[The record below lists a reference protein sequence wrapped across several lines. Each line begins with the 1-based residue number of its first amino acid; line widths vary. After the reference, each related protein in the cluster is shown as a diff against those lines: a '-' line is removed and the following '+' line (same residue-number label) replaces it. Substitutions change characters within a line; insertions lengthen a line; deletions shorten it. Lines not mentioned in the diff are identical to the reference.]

1 MPDDPRSS
9 EPAPD
14 TASDERGDSPAAH
27 AGTPADGHGD
37 PAAAVGSGSPED
49 ASAAALGNM
58 PAETPAA
65 EEDSRERRVSLR
77 NSVIFGIT
85 AIGAVI
91 LLVIAFRE
99 PPPASAVT
107 TDRLGPA
114 PGEQVE
120 QYLVDARKSLGG
132 GDADQHWA
140 LVSFTEYVAPQQLPA
155 VADGLR
161 ISGVIQHVPIDRVQT
176 PVITVAT
183 PGGDEPAVK
192 SGEAAAGLVA
202 TQRFR
207 DQRSADIARV
217 TASRLR
223 AGCAC
228 TAGIVVRGTL
238 PQLRDLATQPGIRA
252 VQALPPDAVAGRFA
266 VSPLLPGSSD
276 TVTPVPDD
284 GPVPTE

>member
-1 MPDDPRSS
+1 MPA
-9 EPAPD
+9 E
-14 TASDERGDSPAAH
+14 SPAAE
-27 AGTPADGHGD
+27 DD
-37 PAAAVGSGSPED
+37 SG
-49 ASAAALGNM
+49 A
-58 PAETPAA
+58 
-65 EEDSRERRVSLR
+65 RRVSLR

-85 AIGAVI
+85 AIGAAI

-99 PPPASAVT
+99 PPPASAVA

-120 QYLVDARKSLGG
+120 QYLVDAKASLDG
-132 GDADQHWA
+132 GDTAEHWA
-140 LVSFTEYVAPQQLPA
+140 LVSFTEYLAPQQLPA
-155 VADGLR
+155 AADGLR
-161 ISGVIQHVPIDRVQT
+161 ISGVIQHVPVDRVQT

-183 PGGDEPAVK
+183 PAGDEPAVK

-202 TQRFR
+202 AQQFR
-207 DQRSADIARV
+207 DERSAAIARV
-217 TASRLR
+217 TESRLR

-238 PQLRDLATQPGIRA
+238 PQLRDLATQPGVRA
-252 VQALPPDAVAGRFA
+252 VQALPADAIAGRFA

-276 TVTPVPDD
+276 TVTPNPDD